1 MFLHDLLEQCFEFI
15 AMDGAIGCQPTAL
28 QKHLSNLNSSFDK
41 STFNYVWRSL
51 CLQPTIEIILTSDL
65 FTTSTGHVAT
75 VKGKKRKYGN
85 QVDSHDLI
93 RILCEDNGAQ
103 RKGEEV
109 SIKDYEALS
118 AKWGDRLRIR
128 CTEDEI
134 YFRLTGQ
141 HERLSSLTADNFQ
154 VLQLI
159 AMSRENGIALIDLDS
174 SSGLEKVENIH
185 ARVDVLTD
193 LGLCVRLSQ
202 TIRNS
207 IGSILVHYKFLHLNS
222 AYLSLCRLNPELQDT
237 LPPDVSLSHMTRNED
252 NDDFVNEADEEEDQ
266 SVNNLRLDFSPLTE
280 TEVSSGH
287 IIRERLLKTL
297 DHPELKNHLLR
308 QRGLLYALGWVGPV
322 STKQRRAVE
331 RIIRALVD
339 SGVIE
344 RVAAGDKKILCIR
357 LTKYRTELDK
367 DVLEISDNPKKE
379 VQEDRDC
386 LQVIAHRAP
395 YQSASGISM
404 SQALDYQVLNLIVQA
419 GTDGIIKNDLWR
431 KLNFMVSRSFD
442 QVIERVTVTTTPNH
456 LWSRIIIRTRENESR
471 EQRHRYFSISSFL
484 DVARQLGRDSDL
496 GDAAKEPGNVGQFAD
511 ISCRSRY
518 HGAQEY
524 LQALGG
530 AITKKAIKSQ
540 KKDPKDFK
548 YQDSTQKRGRPSTTI
563 IVYDAHNGGRNR
575 GIIGA
580 IPVQPDL
587 PARLIY
593 DSDSG
598 LVMTPSPLWSGK
610 GAHPPFTEE
619 QRREGKEPAWFDRYP
634 HAKER
639 ATPRNSK
646 KVKGKGRSEVGAA
659 TNAGS
664 VDTPES
670 RQIKRIK
677 SDVDRKEDMD
687 KQLSTAS
694 PGPSAV
700 TSDLHG
706 DSIRQGISADETSI
720 NTSSS
725 FLLNAKGQGGK
736 VPKNNRSGIVS
747 TPSEVNHIG
756 SPVTGPATKT
766 QSLNTPVAS
775 SGMVDDAEQRVPV
788 VETSGLSEASKEV
801 ANTLVDLSNL
811 PQLSESLPVSLPA
824 SPSVLSVHNTHE
836 RSSGPKGC
844 SDGEPRLTKSFI
856 SSASPVETE
865 SVTASFTQAQAK
877 IIEGDAK
884 RKGSLMPASEQ
895 PSLKSARL
903 VKGEEMTN
911 VSAGEMRYTPD
922 QRAVPSLSSAS
933 LSVEA
938 AMPTLSSDDGEGRE
952 ATPLK
957 EMPPSTSLTP
967 LPARLK
973 KGKSIGST
981 SRKSSTPRGLLDL
994 RESLQA
1000 EELLQFI
1007 HDFGGII
1014 AQAKIQNEHHAWT
1027 VKHAG
1032 SSHPHSPSRAYTMDR
1047 TTIKR
1052 ALGALDR
1059 QGRLRH
1065 TTTQVATTLGT
1076 FSSVKFYYV
1085 PDLPSQQLNSHVNR
1099 HRHETTQT
1107 GKLFRSS
1114 VATELPQIEF
1124 SDFHRSDPSG
1134 GKVSVDPLEESAVKS
1149 NSERRDLLL
1158 TERDVVS
1165 QLYGYKFGMFV
1176 RVRTLHCAI
1185 VNALKTPDSP
1195 SIISTSPRIFSLT
1208 LLFEELQA
1216 KDWYAI
1222 MQYTKLMEDIV
1233 AWLGTPSN
1241 GETKLK
1247 DVPPEFRPPK
1257 GFGGSLPRDRIGRL
1271 LDVLATLKI
1280 LTPLVG
1286 LHDGDGDIK
1295 VGEQMSFRVADSSV
1309 APYYVLHDYA
1319 PVYHVALG
1327 SRAPLLGLLPVMFE
1341 GDIITFWGKYREAVR
1356 DNTPIDLPDKID
1368 QASNSRDLMFPSIA
1382 HLKDPIELDACFL
1395 RRMQTRARWD
1405 DKPRLTTLQQDAIR
1419 DAIDWSRA
1427 TIHITSPEALENFAY
1442 ENALPISIIQAEL
1455 QSGQKRA
1462 RENIAHREERLR
1474 DSARRA
1480 QERQERRFRSY
1491 QERIA
1496 GEEAASRQAWEERVA
1511 TSAVRKGVPY
1521 DSALLDFVSSKAPA
1535 NMKKANVTDGLVD
1548 YWVGVWELC
1557 KEMDGEERG
1566 QLLAQGRVSLK
1577 QKDKGA
1583 DKKLKRRAKGKKAT
1597 GTPGQGEAPDVE
1609 GTTTKRKNRSKRK
1622 WTTEDDELMLDSEA
1636 IIRARSRT
1644 NAYKGRA
1651 AMSQLYPRI
1660 TASTFRMRIMK
1671 IAGEPGKLAYLERL
1685 EQAWYELWLK
1695 YRGTEELPDD
1705 NIESSVEFDL
1715 KAHIDFLRKHV
1726 DKRTLKLLAASTPI
1740 TSGFH
1745 APDLPCDIFDLH
1757 NRFDWEYSKTSR
1769 HTFDTVAESL
1779 SAEEIRLN
1787 NLARKSLIHSPTRG
1801 QTETGSNLNREMGKL
1816 RAVMKLIVATPA
1828 ATYDIDCGERLLSS
1842 WDTSIREMATAELVD
1857 AGVFRKHLV
1866 GATAGTAGRFYDF
1879 TAQWQQL
1886 SDGPL
1891 PTTFWEEAEVLETK
1905 LKDAGDEGFEWPLIG
1920 QSGEL
1925 GKLMSMVSNDEAEFS
1940 FNIKDFPA
1948 INIPHYN
1955 TRKLNDDAYE
1965 FDFKVKRSV
1974 LACPPLAAS
1983 APNPF
1988 KCNVPS
1994 PWNTTALDAEQSR
2007 QVLEAASRVI
2017 DAVIA
2022 AGPEGITKSSL
2033 QSMLN
2038 LSINL
2043 LEGVFNTFQVDSPA
2057 VFWSGYD
2064 TARLVA
2070 AEFWPSWTI
2079 RTRPFELKE
2088 KKESERFTTPRR
2100 WLDVYGQVLHTEWVR
2115 AVNRA
2120 ASHLMM
2126 RPGISQRRLRG
2137 KLDLIL
2143 DRLEL
2148 VDVLEYLVKR
2158 GIGQRRWMGPGGMNM
2173 PPVEATSIE
2182 EEEWVVWSLDTNLSF
2197 STA

>member
-65 FTTSTGHVAT
+65 FTTSIGHVAT

-266 SVNNLRLDFSPLTE
+266 SVNKLRLDFSPLTE

-404 SQALDYQVLNLIVQA
+404 SQALDYQVLDLIVQA

-664 VDTPES
+664 VDTHES

-700 TSDLHG
+700 TSDVHG

-725 FLLNAKGQGGK
+725 SLLNAKGQGGK
-736 VPKNNRSGIVS
+736 VPKNNGSGIVS
-747 TPSEVNHIG
+747 APSEVNHIG

-775 SGMVDDAEQRVPV
+775 SGMVDDAAQRVPV

-824 SPSVLSVHNTHE
+824 SPTVLSVHHTHE

-844 SDGEPRLTKSFI
+844 SNGEPRLTKSFI
-856 SSASPVETE
+856 SSASPVEAE

-884 RKGSLMPASEQ
+884 RKSSLMPASEQ

-922 QRAVPSLSSAS
+922 QRAVPSLSPAS

-981 SRKSSTPRGLLDL
+981 GRKSSTPRGLLDL

-1085 PDLPSQQLNSHVNR
+1085 PDLPSQQLNSHINR
-1099 HRHETTQT
+1099 HRHETAQT

-1134 GKVSVDPLEESAVKS
+1134 GKVSVAPLEESAVKS

-1176 RVRTLHCAI
+1176 RVRILHCAI

-1286 LHDGDGDIK
+1286 VHDGNRDIK

-1341 GDIITFWGKYREAVR
+1341 GDIIAFWGKYREAVR
-1356 DNTPIDLPDKID
+1356 DNTPINLPDKID

-1382 HLKDPIELDACFL
+1382 HLKDPIELDASFL

-1480 QERQERRFRSY
+1480 QERQERRLRSY

-1695 YRGTEELPDD
+1695 FRGTEELPDD

-1787 NLARKSLIHSPTRG
+1787 NLARKSLIHNPTRG

-1974 LACPPLAAS
+1974 LPCPPLAAS

-1994 PWNTTALDAEQSR
+1994 PWNTTALDVEQSR

-2043 LEGVFNTFQVDSPA
+2043 LEGVFNTFQEDSPA

-2100 WLDVYGQVLHTEWVR
+2100 WLDVYGQVLHTEWIR
-2115 AVNRA
+2115 AVNRV

-2158 GIGQRRWMGPGGMNM
+2158 GIGQRRWMGPRGMNM

>member
-65 FTTSTGHVAT
+65 FTTSIGHVAT

-134 YFRLTGQ
+134 YFRLAGQ

-252 NDDFVNEADEEEDQ
+252 NDDFVNESDEEEDQ
-266 SVNNLRLDFSPLTE
+266 SVNKLRLDFSPLTE

-404 SQALDYQVLNLIVQA
+404 SQALDYQVLDLIVQA

-530 AITKKAIKSQ
+530 AIMKKAIKSQ

-610 GAHPPFTEE
+610 GAHPPLTEE

-639 ATPRNSK
+639 ATPRNPK

-664 VDTPES
+664 VDTHES

-725 FLLNAKGQGGK
+725 SLLNAKGQGGK

-747 TPSEVNHIG
+747 APSEVNHIG

-775 SGMVDDAEQRVPV
+775 SGMVDDAAQRVPV

-824 SPSVLSVHNTHE
+824 SPTVLSVHHTHE

-844 SDGEPRLTKSFI
+844 SNGEPRLTKSFI
-856 SSASPVETE
+856 SSASPVEAE

-884 RKGSLMPASEQ
+884 RKGSLMPATEQ

-922 QRAVPSLSSAS
+922 QRAVPSLSPAS

-1085 PDLPSQQLNSHVNR
+1085 PDLPSQQLNSHINR
-1099 HRHETTQT
+1099 HRHETAQT

-1134 GKVSVDPLEESAVKS
+1134 GKVSVAPLEESAVKS

-1176 RVRTLHCAI
+1176 RVRILHCAI

-1286 LHDGDGDIK
+1286 VHDGNRDIK

-1341 GDIITFWGKYREAVR
+1341 GDIIAFWGKYREAVR
-1356 DNTPIDLPDKID
+1356 NNTPINLPDKID

-1382 HLKDPIELDACFL
+1382 HLEDFIELDASFL

-1480 QERQERRFRSY
+1480 QERQERRLRSY

-1891 PTTFWEEAEVLETK
+1891 PSTFWEEAEVLETK

-1994 PWNTTALDAEQSR
+1994 PWNTTALDVEQSR

-2033 QSMLN
+2033 QNMLN

-2043 LEGVFNTFQVDSPA
+2043 LEGVFNTFQEDSPA

-2100 WLDVYGQVLHTEWVR
+2100 WLDVYGQVLHTEWIR
-2115 AVNRA
+2115 AVNRV

>member
-237 LPPDVSLSHMTRNED
+237 LPLDVSLSHMTRNED

-266 SVNNLRLDFSPLTE
+266 SVNKLRLDFSPLTE

-367 DVLEISDNPKKE
+367 DVLEINDNPKKE

-404 SQALDYQVLNLIVQA
+404 SQALDYQVLDLIVQA

-530 AITKKAIKSQ
+530 TVTKKAIKSQ

-664 VDTPES
+664 VDTHES

-677 SDVDRKEDMD
+677 SDVDRKEDMG

-725 FLLNAKGQGGK
+725 SLLNAKGQGGK
-736 VPKNNRSGIVS
+736 VPKDNRSGIVS
-747 TPSEVNHIG
+747 APSEVNHIG

-766 QSLNTPVAS
+766 QTLNTPVAS

-801 ANTLVDLSNL
+801 VNTLVDLSNL

-824 SPSVLSVHNTHE
+824 SPSVLSVHITHE
-836 RSSGPKGC
+836 RSSGPQGC
-844 SDGEPRLTKSFI
+844 SNGEPRLTKSFI
-856 SSASPVETE
+856 SSASPVEAE
-865 SVTASFTQAQAK
+865 SVTASSTQAQAK

-922 QRAVPSLSSAS
+922 QRAVPSLSPAS
-933 LSVEA
+933 LSDEA

-1085 PDLPSQQLNSHVNR
+1085 PDLPSQQLNSHINR

-1134 GKVSVDPLEESAVKS
+1134 GKVSVAPLEESAVKS

-1286 LHDGDGDIK
+1286 VHDGNGDIK
-1295 VGEQMSFRVADSSV
+1295 IGEQMSFRVADSSV

-1341 GDIITFWGKYREAVR
+1341 GDIIAFWGKYREAVR

-1382 HLKDPIELDACFL
+1382 HLKDPIELDASFL

-1480 QERQERRFRSY
+1480 QERQERRLRSY

-1745 APDLPCDIFDLH
+1745 APDLPCDFFDLH

-1905 LKDAGDEGFEWPLIG
+1905 FKDAGDEGFEWPLIG

-1994 PWNTTALDAEQSR
+1994 PWNTTALDVEQSR

-2043 LEGVFNTFQVDSPA
+2043 LEGVFNTFQEDSPA

-2100 WLDVYGQVLHTEWVR
+2100 WLDVYGQVLHTEWIR
-2115 AVNRA
+2115 AVNRV

-2158 GIGQRRWMGPGGMNM
+2158 DIGQRRWMGPGGMNM

>member
-65 FTTSTGHVAT
+65 FTTSIGHVAT

-159 AMSRENGIALIDLDS
+159 AMSRENGIALIDLGS

-266 SVNNLRLDFSPLTE
+266 SVNKLRLDFSPLTE

-404 SQALDYQVLNLIVQA
+404 SQALDYQVLDLIVQA

-664 VDTPES
+664 VDTHES

-725 FLLNAKGQGGK
+725 SLLNAKGQGGK
-736 VPKNNRSGIVS
+736 APKNNRSGIVS
-747 TPSEVNHIG
+747 VPSEVNHIG

-775 SGMVDDAEQRVPV
+775 SGMVDDAAQRVPV

-824 SPSVLSVHNTHE
+824 SPTVLSVHHTHE

-844 SDGEPRLTKSFI
+844 SNGEPRLTKSFI
-856 SSASPVETE
+856 SSASPVEAE

-922 QRAVPSLSSAS
+922 QRAVPSLSPAS

-1085 PDLPSQQLNSHVNR
+1085 PDLPSQQLNSHINR
-1099 HRHETTQT
+1099 HRHETAQT

-1134 GKVSVDPLEESAVKS
+1134 GKVSVAPLEESAVKS

-1176 RVRTLHCAI
+1176 RVRILHCAI

-1286 LHDGDGDIK
+1286 VHDGNRDIK

-1341 GDIITFWGKYREAVR
+1341 GDIIAFWGKYREAVR
-1356 DNTPIDLPDKID
+1356 DNTPINLPDKID

-1382 HLKDPIELDACFL
+1382 HLEDPIELDASFL

-1480 QERQERRFRSY
+1480 QGRQERRLRSY

-1891 PTTFWEEAEVLETK
+1891 PSTFWEEAEVLETK

-1994 PWNTTALDAEQSR
+1994 PWNTTALDVEQSR

-2033 QSMLN
+2033 QNMLN

-2043 LEGVFNTFQVDSPA
+2043 LEGVFNTFQEDSPA

-2100 WLDVYGQVLHTEWVR
+2100 WLDVYGQVLHTEWIR
-2115 AVNRA
+2115 AVNRV

>member
-65 FTTSTGHVAT
+65 FTTSIGHVAT

-266 SVNNLRLDFSPLTE
+266 SVNKLRLDFSPLTE

-404 SQALDYQVLNLIVQA
+404 SQALDYQVLDLIVQA

-563 IVYDAHNGGRNR
+563 VVYDAHNGGRNR

-664 VDTPES
+664 VDTHES

-720 NTSSS
+720 NTSFSS
-725 FLLNAKGQGGK
+725 LLNAKGQGGK
-736 VPKNNRSGIVS
+736 APKNNRSGIVS
-747 TPSEVNHIG
+747 VPSEVNHIG

-775 SGMVDDAEQRVPV
+775 SGMVDDAAQRVPV

-824 SPSVLSVHNTHE
+824 SPTVLSVHHTHE

-844 SDGEPRLTKSFI
+844 SNGEPRLTKSFI
-856 SSASPVETE
+856 SSASPVEAE

-922 QRAVPSLSSAS
+922 QRAVPSLSPAS

-1085 PDLPSQQLNSHVNR
+1085 PDLPSQQLNSHINR
-1099 HRHETTQT
+1099 HRHETAQT

-1134 GKVSVDPLEESAVKS
+1134 GKVSVAPLEESAVKS

-1176 RVRTLHCAI
+1176 RVRILHCAI

-1286 LHDGDGDIK
+1286 VHDGNRDIK

-1341 GDIITFWGKYREAVR
+1341 GDIIAFWGKYREAVR
-1356 DNTPIDLPDKID
+1356 DNTPINLPDKID

-1382 HLKDPIELDACFL
+1382 HLEDPIELDASFL

-1480 QERQERRFRSY
+1480 QERQERRLRSY

-1801 QTETGSNLNREMGKL
+1801 QTEMGSNLNREMGKL

-1891 PTTFWEEAEVLETK
+1891 PSTFWEEAEVLETK

-1994 PWNTTALDAEQSR
+1994 PWNTTALDVEQSR

-2033 QSMLN
+2033 QNMLN

-2043 LEGVFNTFQVDSPA
+2043 LEGVFNTFQEDSPA

-2100 WLDVYGQVLHTEWVR
+2100 WLDVYGQVLHTEWIR
-2115 AVNRA
+2115 AVNRV

>member
-65 FTTSTGHVAT
+65 FTTSIGHVAT

-128 CTEDEI
+128 CIEDEI

-266 SVNNLRLDFSPLTE
+266 SVNKLRLDFSPLTE

-404 SQALDYQVLNLIVQA
+404 SQALDYQVLDLIVQA

-442 QVIERVTVTTTPNH
+442 QVIERVTVTTIPNH

-664 VDTPES
+664 VDTHES

-725 FLLNAKGQGGK
+725 SLLNAKGQGGK

-747 TPSEVNHIG
+747 APSEVNHIG

-775 SGMVDDAEQRVPV
+775 SGMVDDAAQRVPV
-788 VETSGLSEASKEV
+788 VEISGLSEASKEV

-824 SPSVLSVHNTHE
+824 SPTVLSVHHTHE

-844 SDGEPRLTKSFI
+844 SNGEPRLTKSFI
-856 SSASPVETE
+856 SSASPVEAE

-922 QRAVPSLSSAS
+922 ERAVPSLSPAS

-957 EMPPSTSLTP
+957 EMPPSISLTP

-1085 PDLPSQQLNSHVNR
+1085 PDLPSQQLNSHINR
-1099 HRHETTQT
+1099 HRHETAQT

-1134 GKVSVDPLEESAVKS
+1134 GKVSVAPLEESAVKS

-1176 RVRTLHCAI
+1176 RVRILHCAI

-1286 LHDGDGDIK
+1286 VHDGNRDIK

-1341 GDIITFWGKYREAVR
+1341 GDIIAFWGKYREAVR
-1356 DNTPIDLPDKID
+1356 DNTPINLPDKID

-1382 HLKDPIELDACFL
+1382 HLKDPIELDASFL

-1480 QERQERRFRSY
+1480 QERQERRLRSY

-1994 PWNTTALDAEQSR
+1994 PWNTTALDVEQSR

-2033 QSMLN
+2033 QNMLN

-2043 LEGVFNTFQVDSPA
+2043 LEGVFNTFQEDPPA

-2100 WLDVYGQVLHTEWVR
+2100 WLDVYGQVLHTEWIR
-2115 AVNRA
+2115 AVNRV

>member
-65 FTTSTGHVAT
+65 FTTSIGHVAT

-266 SVNNLRLDFSPLTE
+266 SVNKLRLDFSPLTE

-404 SQALDYQVLNLIVQA
+404 SQALDYQVLDLIVQA

-664 VDTPES
+664 VDTHES

-725 FLLNAKGQGGK
+725 SLLNAKGQGGK
-736 VPKNNRSGIVS
+736 APKNNRSGIVS
-747 TPSEVNHIG
+747 VPSEVNHIG

-775 SGMVDDAEQRVPV
+775 SGMVDDAAQRVPV

-824 SPSVLSVHNTHE
+824 SPTVLSVHHTHE

-844 SDGEPRLTKSFI
+844 SNGEPRLTKSFI
-856 SSASPVETE
+856 SSASPVEAE

-922 QRAVPSLSSAS
+922 QRAVPSLSPAS

-1085 PDLPSQQLNSHVNR
+1085 PDLPSQQLNSHINR
-1099 HRHETTQT
+1099 HRHETAQT

-1134 GKVSVDPLEESAVKS
+1134 GKVSVAPLEESAVKS

-1176 RVRTLHCAI
+1176 RVRILHCAI

-1286 LHDGDGDIK
+1286 VHDGNRDIK

-1341 GDIITFWGKYREAVR
+1341 GDIIAFWGKYREAVR
-1356 DNTPIDLPDKID
+1356 DNTPINLPDKID

-1382 HLKDPIELDACFL
+1382 HLEDPIELDASFL

-1480 QERQERRFRSY
+1480 QGRQERRLRSY

-1891 PTTFWEEAEVLETK
+1891 PSTFWEEAEVLETK

-1994 PWNTTALDAEQSR
+1994 PWNTTALDVEQSR

-2033 QSMLN
+2033 QNMLN

-2043 LEGVFNTFQVDSPA
+2043 LEGVFNTFQEDSPA

-2100 WLDVYGQVLHTEWVR
+2100 WLDVYGQVLHTEWIR
-2115 AVNRA
+2115 AVNRV

>member
-65 FTTSTGHVAT
+65 FTTSIGHVAT

-266 SVNNLRLDFSPLTE
+266 SVNKLRLDFSPLTE

-404 SQALDYQVLNLIVQA
+404 SQALDYQVLDLIVQA

-471 EQRHRYFSISSFL
+471 EQRHRYFSLSSFL

-530 AITKKAIKSQ
+530 AIMKKAIKSQ

-664 VDTPES
+664 VDTHES

-706 DSIRQGISADETSI
+706 GSIRQGISADETSI

-725 FLLNAKGQGGK
+725 SLLNAKGQGGK

-747 TPSEVNHIG
+747 APSEVNHIG

-775 SGMVDDAEQRVPV
+775 SGMVDDAAQRVPV

-824 SPSVLSVHNTHE
+824 SPTVLSVHHTHE

-844 SDGEPRLTKSFI
+844 SNGEPRLTKSFI
-856 SSASPVETE
+856 SSASPVEAE

-922 QRAVPSLSSAS
+922 QRAVPSLSPAS

-1085 PDLPSQQLNSHVNR
+1085 PDLPSQQLNSHINR
-1099 HRHETTQT
+1099 HRHETAQT

-1134 GKVSVDPLEESAVKS
+1134 GKVSVAPLEESAVKS

-1158 TERDVVS
+1158 TERDIVS

-1176 RVRTLHCAI
+1176 RVRILHCAI

-1271 LDVLATLKI
+1271 LDVLVTLKI

-1286 LHDGDGDIK
+1286 VHDGNRDIK

-1341 GDIITFWGKYREAVR
+1341 GDIIAFWGKYREAVR
-1356 DNTPIDLPDKID
+1356 DNTPINLPDKID

-1382 HLKDPIELDACFL
+1382 HLEDPIELDASFL

-1480 QERQERRFRSY
+1480 QERQERRLRSY

-1891 PTTFWEEAEVLETK
+1891 PSTFWEEAEVLETK

-1994 PWNTTALDAEQSR
+1994 PWNTTALDVEQSR

-2043 LEGVFNTFQVDSPA
+2043 LEGVFNTFQEDSPA

-2100 WLDVYGQVLHTEWVR
+2100 WLDVYGQVLHTEWIR
-2115 AVNRA
+2115 AVNRV